1 MLLDYIPSDLNVQLL
16 FGLALGVLFGIA
28 AQITRFCLRRS
39 VAGEEGVDRAGLSVW
54 LLALATAIAA
64 VQFAVGTG
72 YAVLD
77 ESRYLNPDIP
87 ALAIVL
93 GGLAFGVGMVLTRGC
108 VTRLTVLSATGNMRA
123 LTVLVVFAITA
134 HAMMKGILAPLRT
147 TLGEISFELPFA
159 TIAAV
164 PGISV
169 VLPIGLIAGSVW
181 LAKRGGAPVTHL
193 GLGALIGLLVA
204 AGWIGTSTLLMDE
217 FDPSPVQSIAFTLPW
232 TDSLFWVIAST
243 AIPAGFGT
251 GLIGGVMVG
260 AFLSALVRSE
270 LALVSFAEPQQ
281 TVRYGAGGVLM
292 GIGGVLAGGCTIG
305 AGLSGVATLSLS
317 AMLALV
323 AIVTGAVVARY
334 VLGARSA
341 GAVLA

>member
-64 VQFAVGTG
+64 VQFAVGAG
-72 YAVLD
+72 YAVLE

-159 TIAAV
+159 TVAAV
-164 PGISV
+164 PGIGI
-169 VLPIGLIAGSVW
+169 VLPVGLIGGSIW
-181 LAKRGGAPVTHL
+181 LGKRGGASVTHL
-193 GLGALIGLLVA
+193 GLGAFTGLLVA

-270 LALVSFAEPQQ
+270 LTLVSFAEPQQ

-341 GAVLA
+341 DAVLA

>member
-54 LLALATAIAA
+54 LLALATAIVA
-64 VQFAVGTG
+64 VQFAVGAG

-147 TLGEISFELPFA
+147 TLGEISFDLPFA

-164 PGISV
+164 PGVGV
-169 VLPIGLIAGSVW
+169 VLPLGLIAGSVW
-181 LAKRGGAPVTHL
+181 LAKRGGASVAHL
-193 GLGALIGLLVA
+193 GLGAFIGLLVA

-217 FDPSPVQSIAFTLPW
+217 FDPLPVQSAAFTLPW
-232 TDSLFWVIAST
+232 ADTLFWIIASS

-251 GLIGGVMVG
+251 GLLGGVFVG
-260 AFLSALVRSE
+260 AFLSAAMRKE
-270 LALVSFAEPQQ
+270 LQLQSFESPEQ
-281 TVRYGAGGVLM
+281 TLHYSLGGALM
-292 GIGGVLAGGCTIG
+292 GVGGVLAGGCTIG
-305 AGLSGVATLSLS
+305 AGLSGSATLSIASLR
-317 AMLALV
+317 A
-323 AIVTGAVVARY
+323 
-334 VLGARSA
+334 LGAIIS
-341 GAVLA
+341 GALLARVILQPRTNALTA